1 MARLQFA
8 ESGYRNY
15 CMFIFLDTETKGRE
29 SDDRLCQL
37 AFKTKNGLLDV
48 KKHNK
53 INKPQKFYL
62 AIISVF

>member
-8 ESGYRNY
+8 DSGARNHR
-15 CMFIFLDTETKGRE
+15 MFIFLDMETTGKE

-37 AFKTKNGLLDV
+37 AIKTKNVFLDV

-53 INKPQKFYL
+53 IKKL
-62 AIISVF
+62 